1 MGRSVLLL
9 LESRRAE
16 VPGRQVEEGRELGR
30 KLYWGGRLLGLL
42 YIGHMCV
49 VHVWRIHVCR
59 MHVAMFTCIEAQR
72 GHRVSSSVVPCLS
85 LGDSH

>member
-42 YIGHMCV
+42 YIGHMRV
-49 VHVWRIHVCR
+49 VYVWR
-59 MHVAMFTCIEAQR
+59 MHVYRMRVAMLFTCVEAQR
-72 GHRVSSSVVPCLS
+72 GHRVSSSVVPCPS
-85 LGDSH
+85 L